1 MDKKNSA
8 ADAAGKKR
16 EAREAALKALAK
28 EYPRTDKGFENRVHG
43 YLYFKYLLLYIHYMK
58 KPLNKLRP
66 VPDEMVYP
74 QGENY
79 DVVDDEVK
87 MSADWANMTAQNM
100 KTNAYHAKV
109 MRIEDARQFFEVDRD
124 VNLPDLPKTILPY
137 EHAKDLII
145 KNPDHIGVMR
155 CPCRTLRG
163 DKACQPIDVCI
174 TIGEPWVSFVEEHNP
189 EAHLRRVTQAEALAI
204 IEHQH
209 ELGNVQSAFFK
220 DAANDRFYGICNCC
234 TCCCVA
240 LLANNYAGAP
250 LFEKSGYLRVTDSSK
265 CEACGTCAEYC
276 RFLAPSIVEG
286 KLAVDLDRCKGCGVC
301 VDKCPNKAIHLELD
315 DPAVSEPLH
324 LHEMM
329 KEQQEAGSDA

>member
-1 MDKKNSA
+1 MEKMREVSNPIDEKKEA
-8 ADAAGKKR
+8 AKA
-16 EAREAALKALAK
+16 AALKALVK
-28 EYPRTDKGFENRVHG
+28 EYPQSDKGFENRMHG
-43 YLYFKYLLLYIHYMK
+43 YLYFKYLLLYIYYMK

-66 VPDEMVYP
+66 EPDEMVYP

-79 DVVDDEVK
+79 DIVDNQVK
-87 MSADWANMTAQNM
+87 MSADWANMTAQDM

-109 MRIEDARQFFEVDRD
+109 LRIEDARKFFQVGQD

-137 EHAKDLII
+137 EHARQLII
-145 KNPDHIGVMR
+145 KNADHIGVMN

-174 TIGEPWVSFVEEHNP
+174 AIGEPWVSFVEQHNT
-189 EAHLRRVTQAEALAI
+189 EANLRRITQEKALAI

-240 LLANNYAGAP
+240 LIANNYAGAP
-250 LFEKSGYLRVTDSSK
+250 LFEKSGYVRITDESK
-265 CEACGTCAEYC
+265 CEKCGTCVGYC
-276 RFLAPSIVEG
+276 HFQAVSIEDG
-286 KLAVDLDRCKGCGVC
+286 KLSVNMKKCKGCGVC
-301 VDKCPNKAIHLELD
+301 VDKCPNKAISIELD
-315 DPAVSEPLH
+315 DPAVSQPLI
-324 LHEMM
+324 LDELMEKYQK
-329 KEQQEAGSDA
+329 KE